1 VSPTTVVASHSV
13 APTLRALRPLLGAD
27 VMVRTPS
34 THWRGT
40 LLSCVRES
48 AWFVVDDVDVVVPLD
63 EILSIHA
70 A

>member
-1 VSPTTVVASHSV
+1 VSPTTVVATV
-13 APTLRALRPLLGAD
+13 PPTIRALRPLLGAD
-27 VMVRTPS
+27 VMVRTRS
-34 THWRGT
+34 TLWRGT

-63 EILSIHA
+63 EILSIRA